1 MKNRRRIEA
10 VQKQLT
16 PLQVVL
22 LDIEE
27 AHRRGSMEAFARSL
41 ASGDKKPKRVELVA
55 EMTRNRCRGM
65 DEESIRQQV
74 RDAQKEAMFLHRLA
88 VETWS
93 SILTNERAWGLTAAA
108 IGLLHAMALDMVNGE
123 KEPIEAIAKVITAW
137 HDAAR
142 SHLKELETELGAAR
156 LIEREYFGGAKILF
170 EHDGAMLVEMIGS
183 AESAVKLASRAKR
196 ILDREVTSNA
206 AAEAGAEADGDE
218 DAIRVRAASLANRRA
233 DLARVHVQ
241 QPLPA
246 QPLHLPLLLLR
257 QHAVC

>member
-1 MKNRRRIEA
+1 MKKRRRIEA

-27 AHRRGSMEAFARSL
+27 AHRLGSMEAFARSL

-108 IGLLHAMALDMVNGE
+108 IGLLHAMAVDMVNGE
-123 KEPIEAIAKVITAW
+123 KEPIEAIARVITAW

-142 SHLKELETELGAAR
+142 SHRMELETELEAAR

-170 EHDGAMLVEMIGS
+170 ERDRAMLVEMIGS
-183 AESAVKLASRAKR
+183 AERNENVSSSAKR
-196 ILDREVTSNA
+196 VLDHEPPADATTEGG
-206 AAEAGAEADGDE
+206 AEAGGDE
-218 DAIRVRAASLANRRA
+218 DATRVRAASLANRRA
-233 DLARVHVQ
+233 DLARVHVHDRFSEERKAGAI
-241 QPLPA
+241 LKGV
-246 QPLHLPLLLLR
+246 L
-257 QHAVC
+257 AVG

>member
-1 MKNRRRIEA
+1 MA
-10 VQKQLT
+10 
-16 PLQVVL
+16 
-22 LDIEE
+22 
-27 AHRRGSMEAFARSL
+27 
-41 ASGDKKPKRVELVA
+41 
-55 EMTRNRCRGM
+55 
-65 DEESIRQQV
+65 
-74 RDAQKEAMFLHRLA
+74 
-88 VETWS
+88 
-93 SILTNERAWGLTAAA
+93 NERAWGLTAAA
-108 IGLLHAMALDMVNGE
+108 IGLLHAMALDMANGE

-233 DLARVHVQ
+233 DLARVHVHDRFSEERKAGAI
-241 QPLPA
+241 LKGV
-246 QPLHLPLLLLR
+246 LG
-257 QHAVC
+257 VG